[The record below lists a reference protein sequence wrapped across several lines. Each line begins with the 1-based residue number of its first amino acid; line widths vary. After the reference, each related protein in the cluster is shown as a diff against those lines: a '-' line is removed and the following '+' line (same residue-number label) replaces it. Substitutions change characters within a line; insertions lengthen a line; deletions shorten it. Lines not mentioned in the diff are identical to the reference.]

1 VLKSDGSGASLLY
14 ARGPA
19 AAPDHLLESEAYF
32 VNMDGREVFK
42 FAVRAMEE
50 IVRSSVALAG
60 LTVNDL
66 DFVIPHQANQ
76 RIIAAAAKSLGMP
89 EERMVSN
96 LDRYGNTSSASI
108 PIALCEA
115 WEQGRVHEGDRLM
128 LVAFGSG
135 LTWGAGVVEW
145 TGLGSKLTA
154 ATK

>member
-1 VLKSDGSGASLLY
+1 
-14 ARGPA
+14 
-19 AAPDHLLESEAYF
+19 SEAYF

-50 IVRSSVALAG
+50 VVRQSVALAG
-60 LTVNDL
+60 LTVDDL
-66 DFVIPHQANQ
+66 DFIIPHQANQ

-135 LTWGAGVVEW
+135 LVWGAGLVEW
-145 TGLGSKLTA
+145 TGLVSKLTA
-154 ATK
+154 APKSRTRRIL